1 MLSGA
6 VVTPPKKRCP
16 LCHNSTEKYSVEP
29 ENLIFLTQLEE
40 QGVLNDYLKICRVY
54 LDILNQGAPT
64 TAVLTKSINA
74 MKSEISRVA
83 SDEFSKTTTSLILR
97 MQETLRSQTPDPKS
111 METLI
116 KTLPELT
123 LAIHELLRKQYIPLE
138 KGSEAEKTLRDEL
151 ASYFPEDEV
160 THLGGPGDTDILIQP
175 RMNGVGII
183 EPIMVE
189 SKSNKTWDRSYYAQI
204 GKHMRLKQSHY
215 AVLVV
220 ETLPR
225 GANGY
230 LTEYFE
236 EGTVFVTER
245 AGCKAVYGALRAI
258 LFSENTLSRRAVGL
272 KRVLS
277 DERIS
282 QAIKRTLTSASY
294 FESIRKHCNA
304 IITNGKGISQDADD
318 AEKLLRTC
326 LAEMQRVIA
335 EALESQV
342 HSFEAFPSQS
352 SLSREVE

>member
-1 MLSGA
+1 MLSETIGA
-6 VVTPPKKRCP
+6 PHKTRCP
-16 LCHNSTEKYSVEP
+16 LCHSSTEKYSVEP
-29 ENLIFLTQLEE
+29 ENLSFLTQLED
-40 QGVLNDYLKICRVY
+40 QGILNDYLKICRVY

-64 TAVLTKSINA
+64 TAILTKSINV
-74 MKSEISRVA
+74 MKSEIGKVA
-83 SDEFSKTTTSLILR
+83 SDEFSKTTASLILK

-111 METLI
+111 MEALI

-151 ASYFPEDEV
+151 ACYFPEDDV
-160 THLGGPGDTDILIQP
+160 THLGGPGETDILVQP

-204 GKHMRLKQSHY
+204 RRHMRLKQSHY
-215 AVLVV
+215 AILVV
-220 ETLPR
+220 ETLPH

-230 LTEYFE
+230 LTEFFE

-258 LFSENTLSRRAVGL
+258 LFSENTLSRRAIGL
-272 KRVLS
+272 KRVLT
-277 DERIS
+277 DDRIS
-282 QAIKRTLTSASY
+282 QAIDRALTSASY

-304 IITNGKGISQDADD
+304 IITNGKAINQDTDD

-326 LAEMQRVIA
+326 LAEMQRVIG

-342 HSFEAFPSQS
+342 HSFEAFPIQTP
-352 SLSREVE
+352 SREVG